1 MEINIEFKGIPLRVV
16 GEYEAGEE
24 RTYYDGD
31 LGGCPGMNSWF
42 SVEEVFAEDSEIK
55 FSKYQDAL
63 ELSTARANNVI
74 RELIKHKIPSERLYS
89 TGFGSSKS
97 FQMTEKRVVE
107 FEFKTMKPI
116 QKDELDVESIFNKLK
131 E

>member
-1 MEINIEFKGIPLRVV
+1 MSIPAQLLFEKGKSELTNKYAPIFLSRLSNILATMPEDTEINVRG
-16 GEYEAGEE
+16 
-24 RTYYDGD
+24 
-31 LGGCPGMNSWF
+31 
-42 SVEEVFAEDSEIK
+42 FAEDSEIK